1 MPTPRRF
8 SCAGIGFPH
17 DLWSELERELGLYY
31 GAASSEEQAM
41 AARITVVL
49 DADGC
54 LLARY
59 DQVNALTHP
68 DEVLADLPG
77 LLGC

>member
-1 MPTPRRF
+1 
-8 SCAGIGFPH
+8 
-17 DLWSELERELGLYY
+17 
-31 GAASSEEQAM
+31 M

-49 DADGC
+49 DAEGC

-68 DEVLADLPG
+68 DEVLADLPA
-77 LLGC
+77 LLGR